1 MQLLKKIPATLALII
16 INVGAF
22 IFIYFQTGSFDERD
36 WTVTVLR
43 LGAQFNPLT
52 LDKEWYRIFTHMF
65 LHGGI
70 IHLAVNMYALFFSG
84 TRVEIL
90 VGTRK
95 FLFLYVICGITAALN
110 SLYWNLFTVGVG
122 ASGAIFGLFGFL
134 LIADTFSKR
143 KAGKS
148 VYSVLIHLALFVGI
162 NLIIGSLLNADH
174 AAHFGGLGAGILIA
188 QSALTTGGVPALKK
202 VRIEYYMLP
211 VLFLFFISLPRNQ
224 VNYFRFFQQVVA
236 AEDSARHRL
245 KNNLTDDQH
254 MRGFIKNYHQWDAV
268 LASLNNQEG
277 VPWQLAMD
285 TFKLRRYISLR
296 KQENLYKKSVVQH
309 ETYTYLDS
317 VEVVQ
322 QKMREYLDLDYAL
335 WFRRKEEEHSNDRPP
350 GNMVKV
356 LYDSQWVE
364 TPAEPA
370 VFYRVGFKDS
380 VGRWNGPVRD
390 FYNGGN
396 VQMKG
401 VYKGNKRDGV
411 FLYYSDHRTY
421 TSAGRYVDDKAF
433 GKWQTFHDN
442 GKLAS
447 EVYYNNFYF
456 VKNLWDSLGNQL
468 VIDGNGREMQRYPN
482 GVIATEGE
490 YHHGLKEGYWY
501 GRHPDG
507 SIYYEEHFNRGHLV
521 TGRSRT
527 LAGETFVY
535 DESSLF
541 PMPEGGFEK
550 FSAYLKAEAA
560 KSGTDELGHVKL
572 SFRVT
577 SKGKMTDL
585 TIDQSATPI
594 LDARAKEILLNG
606 PSWLPARKH
615 GHEPVDGFGFVLVEF
630 Y

>member
-1 MQLLKKIPATLALII
+1 MALII
-16 INVGAF
+16 VNTGAF
-22 IFIYFQTGSFDERD
+22 IFTYFLAGSFDERN

-52 LDKEWYRIFTHMF
+52 LDREWYRIFAHMF

-70 IHLAVNMYALFFSG
+70 IHLAVNIYALFFCG
-84 TRVEIL
+84 ARVETM
-90 VGTRK
+90 VGTKK
-95 FLFLYVICGITAALN
+95 FLFLYFLCGITAALN

-134 LIADTFSKR
+134 LIVDTFSKR

-148 VYSVLIHLALFVGI
+148 VYSVLIHLGLFVAI
-162 NLIIGSLLNADH
+162 NLVIGSLLNADH

-202 VRIEYYMLP
+202 VRIEYFMLP

-224 VNYFRFFQQVVA
+224 VNYFRFFQQVVE

-245 KNNLTDDQH
+245 KDNLTDDQY

-268 LASLNNQEG
+268 LASLNNQKN

-296 KQENLYKKSVVQH
+296 KQENMYKKSVVQH
-309 ETYTYLDS
+309 ETYIYLDS

-322 QKMREYLDLDYAL
+322 EKMREYLELDYAL
-335 WFRRKEEEHSNDRPP
+335 WFRRKDEEAGNDPPP
-350 GNMVKV
+350 GKMAKV

-364 TPAEPA
+364 RPAGPA

-380 VGRWNGPVRD
+380 LGRWNGPVRD
-390 FYNGGN
+390 FYKDGD

-401 VYKGNKRDGV
+401 MYKSNKRDGV
-411 FLYYSDHRTY
+411 FLYYSDHTTY
-421 TSAGRYVDDKAF
+421 RSAGRFVDDKAF

-468 VIDGNGREMQRYPN
+468 VVDGNGREIQRYPN
-482 GVIATEGE
+482 GVVATEGE

-507 SIYYEEHFNRGHLV
+507 SVYYEEHFNRGHLV
-521 TGRSRT
+521 AGRSRT
-527 LAGETFVY
+527 LLGETFVY

-541 PMPEGGFEK
+541 PMPGGGFEK
-550 FSAYLKAEAA
+550 FSAYLKAETSKA
-560 KSGTDELGHVKL
+560 GTDELGHVKL

-577 SKGKMTDL
+577 SKGRMTDI
-585 TIDQSATPI
+585 TIDQGATPN
-594 LDARAKEILLNG
+594 LDARAKEILING
-606 PSWLPARKH
+606 PAWLPARSH
-615 GHEPVDGFGFVLVEF
+615 GHEPVDGWGFVQVEF

>member
-1 MQLLKKIPATLALII
+1 MI

-22 IFIYFQTGSFDERD
+22 IFTYFQTGSFDERN
-36 WTVTVLR
+36 WMVTVLR

-52 LDKEWYRIFTHMF
+52 LDKEWYRIFIHMF

-70 IHLAVNMYALFFSG
+70 IHLVVNMYALFFSG
-84 TRVEIL
+84 MRVEVI
-90 VGTRK
+90 VGTKK
-95 FLFLYVICGITAALN
+95 FLFVYFLCGITAALN

-134 LIADTFSKR
+134 LIVDTFSKR
-143 KAGKS
+143 KPGKS
-148 VYSVLIHLALFVGI
+148 VYSVLIHLGLFVAV
-162 NLIIGSLLNADH
+162 NLIAGSLLNADH

-202 VRIEYYMLP
+202 VRIEYFMLP
-211 VLFLFFISLPRNQ
+211 VLLMFFLSLPRNQ

-236 AEDSARHRL
+236 AEDSARNRL
-245 KNNLTDDQH
+245 KDNLTDDQH
-254 MRGFIKNYHQWDAV
+254 MRGFIKNYHQWDAA
-268 LASLNNQEG
+268 LASLNKQKS

-296 KQENLYKKSVVQH
+296 KQENMYKKSVVQH
-309 ETYTYLDS
+309 ETYIYLDS
-317 VEVVQ
+317 VEAVQ
-322 QKMREYLDLDYAL
+322 EKMREYLDLDYAL
-335 WFRRKEEEHSNDRPP
+335 WFRRKDAEAGNDLPP
-350 GNMVKV
+350 GKRAKV

-364 TPAEPA
+364 TPAEQA

-380 VGRWNGPVRD
+380 LGRWNGPVRD
-390 FYNGGN
+390 FYNTGD

-401 VYKGNKRDGV
+401 MYKDDKRDGV

-421 TSAGRYVDDKAF
+421 TSAGRFVDDKAF
-433 GKWQTFHDN
+433 GKWQTFHGN

-456 VKNLWDSLGNQL
+456 VKNVWDSLGNQL
-468 VIDGNGREMQRYPN
+468 VVDGNGRAIERYPN
-482 GVIATEGE
+482 GVIATEGT

-507 SIYYEEHFNRGHLV
+507 SMYYEEHFNRGHLE

-550 FSAYLKAEAA
+550 FSAYLKDEAR

-577 SKGKMTDL
+577 SKGKMTDV
-585 TIDQSATPI
+585 TIDQAATPT
-594 LDARAKEILLNG
+594 LDARAKHILVNG
-606 PSWLPARKH
+606 PSWLPARNH
-615 GHEPVDGFGFVLVEF
+615 GHEPVDGWGFVQVEF

>member
-1 MQLLKKIPATLALII
+1 LRFLKNIPATLTLIVV
-16 INVGAF
+16 NVGAF
-22 IFIYFQTGSFDERD
+22 IFTYFQTGSFDERN

-70 IHLAVNMYALFFSG
+70 VHLVLNMYALFFAG
-84 TRVEIL
+84 RRVETA

-95 FLFLYVICGITAALN
+95 FLFLYFICGITAALN
-110 SLYWNLFTVGVG
+110 SLYWNLFTVSVG

-134 LIADTFSKR
+134 LIVGTFSTLKP
-143 KAGKS
+143 GKS
-148 VYSVLIHLALFVGI
+148 VYSILIHLGVLVAI
-162 NLIIGSLLNADH
+162 NLIVGNLVNADH

-188 QSALTTGGVPALKK
+188 QYALTTGGVPALMK

-211 VLFLFFISLPRNQ
+211 VLFVFFISLPRNQ
-224 VNYFRFFQQVVA
+224 VNYFRFFRQVVA
-236 AEDSARHRL
+236 AEDSARHRMG
-245 KNNLTDDQH
+245 NHVTDDDR

-268 LASLNNQEG
+268 LAALNNQHD

-285 TFKLRRYISLR
+285 TFKLRRYISLQ
-296 KQENLYKKSVVQH
+296 KQENLYKKTVVQH
-309 ETYTYLDS
+309 EAYVYLDS
-317 VEVVQ
+317 AEMAQ
-322 QKMREYLDLDYAL
+322 EKMREYLKLDYAL
-335 WFRRKEEEHSNDRPP
+335 WFRKKDEEAQDGSP
-350 GNMVKV
+350 GTMVKV

-364 TPAEPA
+364 TPAQRA

-380 VGRWNGPVRD
+380 LGRWNGPVRD
-390 FYNGGN
+390 FYNGGD

-401 VYKGNKRDGV
+401 MYKGNKRDGV
-411 FLYYSDHRTY
+411 FLYYSDRRKY
-421 TSAGRYVDDKAF
+421 ISAGRYVDDKAF
-433 GKWQTFHDN
+433 GKWQTFHEN
-442 GKLAS
+442 GRLAS
-447 EVYYNNFYF
+447 EVYYNNSYF

-468 VIDGNGREMQRYPN
+468 VVDGNGREIERYPN

-490 YHHGLKEGYWY
+490 YHHGLKDGYWY

-507 SIYYEEHFNRGHLV
+507 SMYYEEHFSRGRLL

-527 LAGETFVY
+527 LAGETFIY

-541 PMPEGGFEK
+541 PMPEGGFEI
-550 FSAYLKAEAA
+550 FSAYLKGES
-560 KSGTDELGHVKL
+560 KESGTDDLGHVKL

-577 SKGKMTDL
+577 SKGQMTDI
-585 TIDQSATPI
+585 TIDQSATPA
-594 LDARAKEILLNG
+594 LDARAKQILLNG
-606 PSWLPARKH
+606 PRWLPARNH
-615 GHEPVDGFGFVLVEF
+615 GHDPVDAYGYVQVEF